1 VRPHTLH
8 SKWQQAAG
16 RFHRRHASRCVHP
29 RVHLTCSHPPS
40 VLTTAR
46 SSYGAHP
53 CMCDDEG
60 RPYCR
65 YYQIHVNKGKA
76 VTLPDGRIRII
87 VASVNPGIAR
97 TNWVDTAGH
106 DFGTCCFRWITPYPS
121 SPTMSEREETSMAD
135 GGVHQPS
142 CRLFETQEAL
152 TKHLLDNKAI

>member
-1 VRPHTLH
+1 
-8 SKWQQAAG
+8 
-16 RFHRRHASRCVHP
+16 
-29 RVHLTCSHPPS
+29 
-40 VLTTAR
+40 
-46 SSYGAHP
+46 
-53 CMCDDEG
+53 MCDDEG

-121 SPTMSEREETSMAD
+121 SPTMSEGEETSMAD